1 MKHGSK
7 IKYAG
12 HYFMHEKTRYET
24 QSVLCIKNE
33 CTRRAVLAARYYSI
47 NEKA

>member
-12 HYFMHEKTRYET
+12 HYFMHEKSPHGLELW
-24 QSVLCIKNE
+24 LCIK
-33 CTRRAVLAARYYSI
+33 
-47 NEKA
+47 

>member
-12 HYFMHEKTRYET
+12 HFFMHEKSPHGLELWVMHKIMNAPEGQTLQRD
-24 QSVLCIKNE
+24 IK
-33 CTRRAVLAARYYSI
+33 L
-47 NEKA
+47 

>member
-12 HYFMHEKTRYET
+12 HYFMHEKTRYEN
-24 QSVLCIKNE
+24 QSVLFIKNE
-33 CTRRAVLAARYYSI
+33 CTRRAARTA
-47 NEKA
+47 NEFEN